1 MTKPAFYGFLREDEC
16 RVELCFTP
24 SAPRFDGVYATAYY
38 TTPPYDQLACM
49 MWTDSHGWMARARH
63 LNAKYHA
70 APDRSLDGAVRAALA
85 AAPTVDDCGDLF

>member
-1 MTKPAFYGFLREDEC
+1 MTAANDSN
-16 RVELCFTP
+16 ELFVP
-24 SAPRFDGVYATAYY
+24 LGAT
-38 TTPPYDQLACM
+38 PYDQLACM

-63 LNAKYHA
+63 PNAKYHA